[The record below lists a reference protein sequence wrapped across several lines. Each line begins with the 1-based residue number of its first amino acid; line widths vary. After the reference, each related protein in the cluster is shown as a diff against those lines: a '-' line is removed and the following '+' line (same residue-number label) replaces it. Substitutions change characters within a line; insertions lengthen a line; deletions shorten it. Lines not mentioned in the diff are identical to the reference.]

1 MALFGRKKKDEEQG
15 VNPAENKESN
25 SVTEEM
31 KVILAAR
38 EEEKQEKLA
47 RAEERQQA
55 QEEEIK
61 KEDFMEEQSK
71 GAAKKILESEI
82 TPDGMTFFVICDE
95 IPLSAEPETEGN
107 IVIRGNVRG
116 TIKAGTEVFLYQGRG
131 DKFTVKVEKIRNDN
145 REFVDEVSYERAEI
159 EITRGDIPL
168 PENPDEDASR
178 PVQRYAVLTDGKG
191 IEDMKD
197 PACKGMAAAGN
208 PRITAMLCEYGKFG
222 KEPVYF
228 GTVMDSLMTSEFV
241 TLAKI
246 APAQNGKSTVGFIS
260 ISTKK
265 DPNVSLLPVFTSQ
278 ALAQNALKAGFG
290 KQGGP
295 DKRLCLSFAQTAAI
309 ARDSHHQG
317 FLVNPGGPVT
327 ITIPKDLV
335 DRMVG
340 TTIFKERFG
349 EGASDNPSL
358 ALGGTGNRSLD
369 NFIGNGGPNMPGMQ
383 KVLISNP
390 SDTPEFA
397 AIENAVKKYCGAH
410 SDIAKVLILVST
422 PANNRNE
429 RSYLCIMDCPDETF
443 ETECK
448 GLAEAIRPFLK
459 GIRRIQFQQF
469 SKINKE
475 KFPSKVT
482 WLYSKLPQ

>member
-15 VNPAENKESN
+15 AKPAENKQSN

-31 KVILAAR
+31 KVILEAR
-38 EEEKQEKLA
+38 EEEQQEKLA

-55 QEEEIK
+55 QEEAAK
-61 KEDFMEEQSK
+61 QEDFMEEQSK
-71 GAAKKILESEI
+71 QAVKKILEGE
-82 TPDGMTFFVICDE
+82 TAPEGMTFFVVCDE
-95 IPLSAEPETEGN
+95 IPLSAAPETEGN
-107 IVIRGNVRG
+107 IVVRGNIRG

-131 DKFTVKVEKIRNDN
+131 DKFTVRIEKLRNDN
-145 REFVDEVSYERAEI
+145 REFVDEISFERAEI

-168 PENPDEDASR
+168 PENPDDDASR
-178 PVQRYAVLTDGKG
+178 PVQRFAVLTDGKG
-191 IEDMKD
+191 IDDMKD
-197 PACKGMAAAGN
+197 PSCKGMAAAGN
-208 PRITAMLCEYGKFG
+208 PRTTAMLCEYGKFG
-222 KEPVYF
+222 KDPVFF

-241 TLAKI
+241 TIAKI
-246 APAQNGKSTVGFIS
+246 SPAQNGKSTIGFVS

-265 DPNVSLLPVFTSQ
+265 DPNSSFLPVFTSQ
-278 ALAQNALKAGFG
+278 ALAQKALNHGFG

-295 DKRLCLSFAQTAAI
+295 DKRLCLNFAQTAAI
-309 ARDSHHQG
+309 SRDSHHHG

-327 ITIPKDLV
+327 ITIQKELV
-335 DRMVG
+335 DKMVG

-349 EGASDNPSL
+349 EGAGDNPSI
-358 ALGGTGNRSLD
+358 ALGGTGNRNLD
-369 NFIGNGGPNMPGMQ
+369 NFIANGGPNMPGMQ
-383 KVLISNP
+383 KVIISNP

-410 SDIAKVLILVST
+410 SDISKVLLLVST
-422 PANNRNE
+422 PANNRKD

>member
-1 MALFGRKKKDEEQG
+1 MALFGKKKKIDLPNEES
-15 VNPAENKESN
+15 ADNKKSN

-31 KVILAAR
+31 KVILEAR
-38 EEEKQEKLA
+38 EEEKQDKIA

-61 KEDFMEEQSK
+61 KEDFMEEQSVQ
-71 GAAKKILESEI
+71 ASKKILEGGI
-82 TPDGMTFFVICDE
+82 NPDGMTFFMICDE
-95 IPLSAEPETEGN
+95 FPMTSAPEKERN

-116 TIKAGTEVFLYQGRG
+116 TVKKDSEVFLYQGRG
-131 DKFTVKVEKIRNDN
+131 DKFTVKIEKIRNEN
-145 REFVDEVSYERAEI
+145 REFVDEISYERAEI
-159 EITRGDIPL
+159 EITRGDIPV
-168 PENPDEDASR
+168 PEDPDQEASR
-178 PVQRYAVLTDGKG
+178 PVNRYAVLTDGKG
-191 IEDMKD
+191 IEDVKD
-197 PACKGMAAAGN
+197 PACKGMARAGN
-208 PRITAMLCEYGKFG
+208 PRTTAMLCEYGKYG

-246 APAQNGKSTVGFIS
+246 TPAQNGKSTVGFLS
-260 ISTKK
+260 LSTKK
-265 DPNVSLLPVFTSQ
+265 DPDSAFLPVFTDLK
-278 ALAQNALKAGFG
+278 LARNALKAGFG
-290 KQGGP
+290 GHGGP
-295 DKRLCLSFAQTAAI
+295 DKCLNMSFAQVAAI
-309 ARDSHHQG
+309 SRDDHHKG
-317 FLVNPGGPVT
+317 FLVNPGGPVS
-327 ITIPKDLV
+327 ITIPRDLV
-335 DRMVG
+335 DKMVD

-358 ALGGTGNRSLD
+358 ALGGTGSKALD
-369 NFIGNGGPNMPGMQ
+369 NFIGNSGPGIQ

-397 AIENAVKKYCGAH
+397 AIENAVKSYCGAH

-422 PANNRNE
+422 PANNRNDK
-429 RSYLCIMDCPDETF
+429 SYLCIMDCPDETF
-443 ETECK
+443 QTECK

-459 GIRRIQFQQF
+459 GIKRIQFQQF

-475 KFPSKVT
+475 NFPAKVT

>member
-1 MALFGRKKKDEEQG
+1 MALFGKKKKNDVPGEES
-15 VNPAENKESN
+15 AENKARN

-31 KVILAAR
+31 KVILEAR
-38 EEEKQEKLA
+38 EEEKQEKIA

-55 QEEEIK
+55 QEEELK
-61 KEDFMEEQSK
+61 KEDFMEEQSVQ
-71 GAAKKILESEI
+71 AAKKILESEI
-82 TPDGMTFFVICDE
+82 TPEGMTFFVICDE
-95 IPLSAEPETEGN
+95 IPMTAAPEKEGN

-116 TIKAGTEVFLYQGRG
+116 TIRKDTEVFLYQGRG
-131 DKFTVKVEKIRNDN
+131 DKFTVKIEKIRNDN
-145 REFVDEVSYERAEI
+145 REFVDELSYERAEI
-159 EITRGDIPL
+159 EITRGDIPV
-168 PENPDEDASR
+168 PEDPDQEASR
-178 PVQRYAVLTDGKG
+178 PVNRYAVLTDGKG

-197 PACKGMAAAGN
+197 PACKGMARAGN
-208 PRITAMLCEYGKFG
+208 PRTSAMLCEYGKYG

-246 APAQNGKSTVGFIS
+246 TPAQNGKSTVGFLS
-260 ISTKK
+260 LATKK
-265 DPNVSLLPVFTSQ
+265 DPKSSFLPVFTDLK
-278 ALAQNALKAGFG
+278 LARNALKAGFG
-290 KQGGP
+290 GQGGP
-295 DKRLCLSFAQTAAI
+295 DKCLNMSFAQVAAI
-309 ARDSHHQG
+309 SRDGRHNG
-317 FLVNPGGPVT
+317 FLVNPGGPVS
-327 ITIPKDLV
+327 ITIPRDLV
-335 DRMVG
+335 DKMVD

-358 ALGGTGNRSLD
+358 ALGGTGSKALD
-369 NFIGNGGPNMPGMQ
+369 NFIGNSGPGIQ

-397 AIENAVKKYCGAH
+397 AIENAVKSYCGAH

-422 PANNRNE
+422 PANNRNDK
-429 RSYLCIMDCPDETF
+429 SYLCIMDCPDETF
-443 ETECK
+443 QTECK

-459 GIRRIQFQQF
+459 GIKRIQFQQF

-475 KFPSKVT
+475 NFPSKVT